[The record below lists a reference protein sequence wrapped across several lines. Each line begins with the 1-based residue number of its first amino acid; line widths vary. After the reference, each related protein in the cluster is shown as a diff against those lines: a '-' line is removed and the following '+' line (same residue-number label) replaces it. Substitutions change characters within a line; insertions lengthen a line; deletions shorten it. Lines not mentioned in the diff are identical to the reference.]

1 MNLEGLYFNYREVV
15 NSLGL
20 KETKH
25 IILASIKNQRLN
37 VLEDG
42 RSLKEY
48 VMSSSKRPPS
58 CKENSLGTPWGLHEV
73 AEKIGGGEKKGMVF
87 ESRKPLGLTF
97 WECNEEKRKNNLI
110 TTRIMRLRGLEEGLN
125 KGPEMDSYDRYIYIH
140 GTNHEDR
147 LGKPAS
153 SGCLQLSNKNMLDL
167 FDEVDVN
174 SHLWIDNTY

>member
-73 AEKIGGGEKKGMVF
+73 AEKIGGCEKKGMVF